1 MWQSTAKKSSAT
13 CACSIRVP
21 LHAHTS
27 SSFGRYNGRFQI
39 PQRGKMMMDIASIA
53 SSFAS
58 DAPEKGRYEIFNR
71 VEFEEFMSA
80 VKKLL
85 DSTVSAKDLQHAYTE
100 ALNIIR
106 SRLLSG
112 KQLTCKM
119 VRAPISSTS
128 CTCVTNH
135 HRTHSALI

>member
-13 CACSIRVP
+13 CAFSIRVP
-21 LHAHTS
+21 LNALTS

-85 DSTVSAKDLQHAYTE
+85 DSTVSAKELQHAYTE

-128 CTCVTNH
+128 CTSSIT
-135 HRTHSALI
+135 TTGQTLP

>member
-1 MWQSTAKKSSAT
+1 
-13 CACSIRVP
+13 
-21 LHAHTS
+21 
-27 SSFGRYNGRFQI
+27 
-39 PQRGKMMMDIASIA
+39 MMMDIASIA

-85 DSTVSAKDLQHAYTE
+85 DSTVSAKELQHAYTE

-112 KQLTCKM
+112 KQLTCRM
-119 VRAPISSTS
+119 VRTLISSTS
-128 CTCVTNH
+128 STCITNH
-135 HRTHSALI
+135 HRTNSALI